1 MKQIPQG
8 MQEVMFEKSIPGQS
22 LTNSPENNYEWEKPP
37 QYSSVKEAREAIFL
51 NLLEP
56 KTLRSVQELMITE
69 TPVNTIAEVVLTD
82 GFRKGKFNPDMML
95 NLLEPT
101 MYMLMAIAEKAGID
115 PVLTREDTDVIIED
129 DEDESLKDLQNSRQQ
144 VRNVIPEGK
153 GLKDVQIQKINPVS
167 VGGDI
172 KKQLDTLDSEK
183 IKQSILQKQKPSL
196 QNQESLLGKTG
207 V

>member
-22 LTNSPENNYEWEKPP
+22 LTNSPENSYAWEKPP

-56 KTLRSVQELMITE
+56 KTLKSVQELMITE

-101 MYMLMAIAEKAGID
+101 MYMLMAIAEKSGIE
-115 PVLTREDTDVIIED
+115 PVVESDGPDDED
-129 DEDESLKDLQNSRQQ
+129 DEGTAQKVIQE
-144 VRNVIPEGK
+144 RNTFMKEGGRFRDARVK
-153 GLKDVQIQKINPVS
+153 TIQPTS
-167 VGGDI
+167 VGKDI
-172 KKQLDTLDSEK
+172 KERLENLDVEK
-183 IKQSILQKQKPSL
+183 VQESILQKPKPKL
-196 QNQESLLGKTG
+196 QSGQSLLGKTG

>member
-22 LTNSPENNYEWEKPP
+22 LTNSPENSYAWEKPP
-37 QYSSVKEAREAIFL
+37 QYTSVKEAREAIFL

-56 KTLRSVQELMITE
+56 KTLKSVQELMITE

-101 MYMLMAIAEKAGID
+101 MYMLMAIAEKSGIE
-115 PVLTREDTDVIIED
+115 PVVESDGPDDED
-129 DEDESLKDLQNSRQQ
+129 DEGTAQKVIQE
-144 VRNVIPEGK
+144 RNTFMKEGGRFRDARVK
-153 GLKDVQIQKINPVS
+153 TIQPTS
-167 VGGDI
+167 VGKDI
-172 KKQLDTLDSEK
+172 KERLENLDVEK
-183 IKQSILQKQKPSL
+183 VQESILQKPKPEL
-196 QNQESLLGKTG
+196 QSGQSLLGKTG

>member
-22 LTNSPENNYEWEKPP
+22 LTNSPENSYAWEKPP
-37 QYSSVKEAREAIFL
+37 QYTSVKEAREAIFL

-56 KTLRSVQELMITE
+56 KTLKSVQELMITE

-101 MYMLMAIAEKAGID
+101 MFMLLSIAEKIGLD
-115 PVLTREDTDVIIED
+115 PKITREDDEFEIDD
-129 DEDESLKDLQNSRQQ
+129 DETSSSNLQVANELKNS
-144 VRNVIPEGK
+144 IGK
-153 GLKDVQIQKINPVS
+153 GGGFKDAKVQKVSPTS
-167 VGGDI
+167 VGSLDI
-172 KKQLDTLDSEK
+172 KEQLKTLDTKKL
-183 IKQSILQKQKPSL
+183 
-196 QNQESLLGKTG
+196 QESLLQKRKTKSTGSLLGKSE

>member
-22 LTNSPENNYEWEKPP
+22 LTNSPENSYAWEKPP
-37 QYSSVKEAREAIFL
+37 QYTSVKEAREAIFL

-56 KTLRSVQELMITE
+56 KTLKSVQELMITE

-101 MYMLMAIAEKAGID
+101 MYMLMAIAEKSGIEPIVESD
-115 PVLTREDTDVIIED
+115 GPDDED
-129 DEDESLKDLQNSRQQ
+129 DEGTAQKVIQE
-144 VRNVIPEGK
+144 RNTFMKEGGRFRDARVK
-153 GLKDVQIQKINPVS
+153 TIQPTS
-167 VGGDI
+167 VGKDI
-172 KKQLDTLDSEK
+172 KERLENLDVEK
-183 IKQSILQKQKPSL
+183 VQESILQKPKPEL
-196 QNQESLLGKTG
+196 QSGQSLLGKTG

>member
-22 LTNSPENNYEWEKPP
+22 LTNSPENSYAWEKPP

-56 KTLRSVQELMITE
+56 KTLKSVQELMITE

-101 MYMLMAIAEKAGID
+101 MYMLMAIAEKSGIEPIVESD
-115 PVLTREDTDVIIED
+115 GPDDED
-129 DEDESLKDLQNSRQQ
+129 DEGTAQKVIQE
-144 VRNVIPEGK
+144 RNTFMKEGGSFRDARVK
-153 GLKDVQIQKINPVS
+153 TIQPTS
-167 VGGDI
+167 VGKDI
-172 KKQLDTLDSEK
+172 KERLENLDVEK
-183 IKQSILQKQKPSL
+183 VQESILQKPKPEL
-196 QNQESLLGKTG
+196 QSGQSLLGKTG

>member
-22 LTNSPENNYEWEKPP
+22 LTNSPENSYAWEKPP

-56 KTLRSVQELMITE
+56 KTLKSVQELMITE

-101 MYMLMAIAEKAGID
+101 MYMLMAIAEKSGIE
-115 PVLTREDTDVIIED
+115 PVVESDGPDDED
-129 DEDESLKDLQNSRQQ
+129 DEGTAQKVIQE
-144 VRNVIPEGK
+144 RNTFMKEGGRFRDARVK
-153 GLKDVQIQKINPVS
+153 TIQPTS
-167 VGGDI
+167 VGKDI
-172 KKQLDTLDSEK
+172 KERLENLDVEK
-183 IKQSILQKQKPSL
+183 VQESILQKPKPEL
-196 QNQESLLGKTG
+196 QSGQSLLGKTG

>member
-101 MYMLMAIAEKAGID
+101 MYMLMAIAEKSGIEPIVD
-115 PVLTREDTDVIIED
+115 GDGPDDED
-129 DEDESLKDLQNSRQQ
+129 DEGTVKKVIEE
-144 VRNVIPEGK
+144 RNTFMKEGGRFRDARVK
-153 GLKDVQIQKINPVS
+153 TIQPTS
-167 VGGDI
+167 VGRDI
-172 KKQLDTLDSEK
+172 KERLENLDVEK
-183 IKQSILQKQKPSL
+183 VQQSILQKPKPEL
-196 QNQESLLGKTG
+196 QSSESLLGKEG

>member
-101 MYMLMAIAEKAGID
+101 MYMLMAIAEKSGIEPIVD
-115 PVLTREDTDVIIED
+115 GDGPDDED
-129 DEDESLKDLQNSRQQ
+129 DEGTVQKVIEE
-144 VRNVIPEGK
+144 RNTFMKEGGRFRDARVK
-153 GLKDVQIQKINPVS
+153 TIQPTS
-167 VGGDI
+167 VGRDI
-172 KKQLDTLDSEK
+172 KERLENLDVEK
-183 IKQSILQKQKPSL
+183 VQQSILQKPKPEL
-196 QNQESLLGKTG
+196 QSSESLLGKEG

>member
-22 LTNSPENNYEWEKPP
+22 LTNSPENSYAWEKPP
-37 QYSSVKEAREAIFL
+37 QYTSVKEAREAIFL

-56 KTLRSVQELMITE
+56 KTLKSVQELMITE

-101 MYMLMAIAEKAGID
+101 MYMLMAIAEKSGIEPIVESD
-115 PVLTREDTDVIIED
+115 GPDDED
-129 DEDESLKDLQNSRQQ
+129 DEGTAQKVIQE
-144 VRNVIPEGK
+144 RNTFMKEGGRFRDARVK
-153 GLKDVQIQKINPVS
+153 TIQPTS
-167 VGGDI
+167 VGKDI
-172 KKQLDTLDSEK
+172 KERLENLDVEK
-183 IKQSILQKQKPSL
+183 VQESILQKPKPKL
-196 QNQESLLGKTG
+196 QSGQSLLGKTG